1 MHLNACSVWTSS
13 GFFFTQ
19 LIFFSVLLPS
29 PSHPP
34 SVFHLYQSLHSI
46 PSSLLSRLFHT
57 ISTVAS
63 YSEGACLHLSTSQ
76 PPQVHS
82 SSTCLDKL
90 LSGRSSK
97 QPLPTGIPHLYPST
111 SRFSRPAPSLRHHDR
126 PSPSLFLPRE
136 DPSFGVPLVMGFY
149 TALSGGCFTIG
160 ILTLLQDI

>member
-90 LSGRSSK
+90 LSGRQVPRRRLSTHSILIANSFSARQIK
-97 QPLPTGIPHLYPST
+97 QT
-111 SRFSRPAPSLRHHDR
+111 APSDWNPPPLSINLTILPPRPF
-126 PSPSLFLPRE
+126 PSPPR
-136 DPSFGVPLVMGFY
+136 S
-149 TALSGGCFTIG
+149 TFT
-160 ILTLLQDI
+160 